1 MTSTGWRTRNPKE
14 EEVGE
19 IEIKKKDVKK
29 SQAKKQAGFRNPV
42 AMLWLYSH
50 LSLLLILANQN

>member
-1 MTSTGWRTRNPKE
+1 
-14 EEVGE
+14 VGE